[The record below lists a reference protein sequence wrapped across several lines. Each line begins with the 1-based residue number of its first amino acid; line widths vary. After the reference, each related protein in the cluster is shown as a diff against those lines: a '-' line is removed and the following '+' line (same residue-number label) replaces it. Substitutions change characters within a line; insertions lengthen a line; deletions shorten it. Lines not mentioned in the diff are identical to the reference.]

1 MISLSNFKDKAKN
14 FGSLFALII
23 MMAGLSIVSPVFL
36 TVSNLRNVIMQV
48 AVIAVI
54 AEGATFIILTGGID
68 LSVGAVLG
76 VAGVFSA
83 GVMKNTGNTTLAII
97 TCIGVSVA
105 FGVLSGLL
113 IAYGNL
119 PAFVGTLGIM
129 SIARGMAFIYTHGKP
144 ISSFPDSFRFLGAG
158 AILHV
163 PVMIIAVFIL
173 YIIGYIVLKKT
184 SFGRITCAIGSNEE
198 ATKLTGIDTKKYKVF
213 VYTLAGLLTGIASL
227 MYIGRINSGHPN
239 SGTGYELDAIAAVVI
254 GGTSL
259 SGGKGSIVGTIIGAL
274 IMGVIKNGLNLLN
287 VDSYYQNVVIGLII
301 ILAVLLDQNSKKK
314 NNSP

>member
-1 MISLSNFKDKAKN
+1 MIDLSNAKDKVKN
-14 FGSLFALII
+14 YGSLFALII
-23 MMAGLSIVSPVFL
+23 MMVGLSIVSPVFL

-76 VAGVFSA
+76 VAGVFAA
-83 GVMKNTGNTTLAII
+83 GVMRDTGSTFLAVL
-97 TCIGVSVA
+97 TCIGVAVA
-105 FGVLSGLL
+105 FGILSGVL
-113 IAYGNL
+113 ISYGNL
-119 PAFVGTLGIM
+119 PAFVATLGIM

-144 ISSFPDSFRFLGAG
+144 ISNFPDSFRLLGAG
-158 AILHV
+158 SILGI
-163 PVMIIAVFIL
+163 PVMIIAVFFL
-173 YIIGYIVLKKT
+173 YAIMYIVLKKT

-198 ATKLTGIDTKKYKVF
+198 ATKLTGIDTKKYKVL
-213 VYTLAGLLTGIASL
+213 VYTMAGFLTGIASL

-259 SGGKGSIVGTIIGAL
+259 SGGKGSIIGTIIGAL

-314 NNSP
+314 K